1 MWRLHAQDESLGSQL
16 LSTVLSIAAW
26 SKCSLGSAPARLLQ
40 LLRVRLA
47 ALGSSACPGLGL
59 ATASQLL
66 EPAASKVAHAFDHS
80 GNDVQ
85 QAEAI
90 FGSVAAAQS
99 MRLANAIDWRGK
111 SVLMHAAS
119 RDHAGMVELLVRHKS
134 PNPHLSPFTLTLTLA
149 ELLVRHKARVEATDY
164 TGGMTALM
172 LAARVRHTGLEPQTS
187 RPQSAQTGPL
197 LTRVSLTLDR
207 TARSPRWRRS

>member
-59 ATASQLL
+59 ATASSQLL
-66 EPAASKVAHAFDHS
+66 EPAASKVAHAAFDHS

-119 RDHAGMVELLVRHKS
+119 RDHAGMVELLVRHRS
-134 PNPHLSPFTLTLTLA
+134 PNPHPHPNPNPSQPQLHTLPTN
-149 ELLVRHKARVEATDY
+149 H
-164 TGGMTALM
+164 
-172 LAARVRHTGLEPQTS
+172 
-187 RPQSAQTGPL
+187 
-197 LTRVSLTLDR
+197 
-207 TARSPRWRRS
+207 

>member
-119 RDHAGMVELLVRHKS
+119 RDHAGMVELLVRHKVATLGGKQGGS
-134 PNPHLSPFTLTLTLA
+134 ALGQLALRSLLSAPDRA
-149 ELLVRHKARVEATDY
+149 PGCPELRPASSANEPL
-164 TGGMTALM
+164 
-172 LAARVRHTGLEPQTS
+172 GLRWPAP
-187 RPQSAQTGPL
+187 RPDL
-197 LTRVSLTLDR
+197 C
-207 TARSPRWRRS
+207 